1 MRIRPEASVAADSFV
16 VDEELTNDTDDLE
29 AAKAVFGWI
38 KNLVSR

>member
-16 VDEELTNDTDDLE
+16 DEELTDDTDDLE
-29 AAKAVFGWI
+29 VAKAVFGWI